1 MVGASYVER
10 YREVK
15 RRAEQERG
23 EDTEASE
30 DESKESESESD
41 VTEDEE
47 GEQLTPQVDAAILRT
62 LQKIRS
68 RDPEVYD
75 PAARVFDKEKENAMQ
90 LAGAEATNHG
100 SERTKKVTLQDYQ
113 RQRLQEAIASESD
126 PAKAFA
132 EATTTQ
138 KQRGMNQTEAP
149 TLLDEEQESIRKEFL
164 TAVPEDGDD
173 DELFQ
178 VRSANVN
185 DEDKTRYRETLLN
198 ALEGGTEDQVRDLLH
213 ENQADKNQDTIS
225 KENEEFL
232 FNYVLNRG
240 WVDQES
246 SSKPGDKS
254 RDWDAEA
261 AEIDSEASFDSAA
274 DAFEHAYNFRFE
286 DPSLAEQ
293 NFAIQSFPRHSSD
306 TVRRTDERRKTAR
319 HERALRKAQEK
330 EEKKRRLDQIK
341 AQKRSSIAN
350 KLKQLRELAGGDNQ
364 MDGNAFQ
371 DIDLEADFD
380 PEAHDRLM
388 LKQFGDTYY
397 QSGDVQKP
405 ELDNDDDEEMQEILQ
420 EAEEPHMKKHHKKH
434 RSESDAMDADFIDGE
449 TETRLS
455 KKDRKRLKKQEKK
468 ARSRAEHAQEE
479 HGVDVD
485 EMDAEKKRSADHN
498 QDPKAKARELMDEY
512 YNLGYEDIIGDTPTR
527 FKYGKVPKEDFGMSA
542 VEILL
547 ADDAELNQVVG
558 LKHLQPYRRGQSKP
572 AHLSKRLK
580 RLRDQLSNR
589 WEDPASELS
598 GEPAKKKK
606 RLGKKERQK
615 RKQDTDGHLPA
626 DSSQE

>member
-1 MVGASYVER
+1 MVGTSYVER

-30 DESKESESESD
+30 DDSIGSESESD
-41 VTEDEE
+41 ETEDEE

-75 PAARVFDKEKENAMQ
+75 PAARVFDKERENAMQ
-90 LAGAEATNHG
+90 LAGAEATKHTSG
-100 SERTKKVTLQDYQ
+100 RTRKVTLQDYQ

-132 EATTTQ
+132 EATTKE
-138 KQRGMNQTEAP
+138 KQRNSNPIEAP
-149 TLLDEEQESIRKEFL
+149 TMFDEEQESIRKEFL

-178 VRSANVN
+178 VRSADVN
-185 DEDKTRYRETLLN
+185 DEDKESYRKTLLK
-198 ALEGGTEDQVRDLLH
+198 ALEGGTEEQVRDLLH
-213 ENQADKNQDTIS
+213 ENQAEKRQDTIS

-232 FNYVLNRG
+232 LNYVLNRG
-240 WVDQES
+240 WIDQEA
-246 SSKPGDKS
+246 SSKSGEKT

-261 AEIDSEASFDSAA
+261 AELDSEASFDSAA

-306 TVRRTDERRKTAR
+306 TVRRTDDRRKTAR

-341 AQKRSSIAN
+341 AQKRSTIAD

-388 LKQFGDTYY
+388 QKQFGDTYY
-397 QSGDVQKP
+397 QSGDAQKP
-405 ELDNDDDEEMQEILQ
+405 EWDDDDDEEMQEILQ
-420 EAEEPHMKKHHKKH
+420 EAEEPSRKKTHKKH
-434 RSESDAMDADFIDGE
+434 SNESDAMDADFIDGE

-468 ARSRAEHAQEE
+468 ARSKAEHAQDQQ
-479 HGVDVD
+479 GVDVD
-485 EMDAEKKRSADHN
+485 EMDAEKKVNAELNH
-498 QDPKAKARELMDEY
+498 DPKAKARELMDEY

-527 FKYGKVPKEDFGMSA
+527 FKYAKVPKEDFGMSA

-589 WEDPASELS
+589 WDDPASEIS
-598 GEPAKKKK
+598 QEPAKKKK

-615 RKQDTDGHLPA
+615 RKQDADEHLETDP
-626 DSSQE
+626 SQ